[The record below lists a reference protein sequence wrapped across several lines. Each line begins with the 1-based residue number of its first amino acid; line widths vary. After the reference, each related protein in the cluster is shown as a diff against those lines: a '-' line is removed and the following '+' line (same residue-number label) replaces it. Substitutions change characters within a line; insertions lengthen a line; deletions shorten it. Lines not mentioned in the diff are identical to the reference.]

1 MTAQRQERKGS
12 RFRRMGFCPGIA
24 FIGSCASPLLAG
36 SLLASLLLASLV
48 LVSPVLVSFALVSL
62 PGFPGSAAEAATT
75 ERVIVNR
82 YTGLAIEGFDPVA
95 YFVDARP
102 RIGLPDFEASQAGVV
117 WRFRNEGNRAS
128 FVAHPDI
135 YGPQF
140 GGYDPIDLARG
151 VTYAGNPRFWLIS
164 EQRLYL
170 FGREESRDAFAA
182 DPKRFL
188 LDASARWP
196 AIEKTLAR

>member
-12 RFRRMGFCPGIA
+12 RLIRIGFCPGIA
-24 FIGSCASPLLAG
+24 FIGSCASLF
-36 SLLASLLLASLV
+36 LASLLLPSLG
-48 LVSPVLVSFALVSL
+48 A
-62 PGFPGSAAEAATT
+62 PGFPSSAAEAATT

-151 VTYAGNPRFWLIS
+151 VTYAGNPRFWAIAG
-164 EQRLYL
+164 ERLYL
-170 FGREESRDAFAA
+170 FGREDNRDVFAA
-182 DPKRFL
+182 DPARFL
-188 LDASARWP
+188 REANSRWP
-196 AIEKTLAR
+196 VLLQGLAQ